1 MTADNFKKV
10 LDDFQKIKV
19 EELDIVDQCTVMI
32 AFDEFASKVA
42 PIVRKHRQK
51 ENVMKN
57 AEQQFFGLFGSLKN
71 ADDK

>member
-19 EELDIVDQCTVMI
+19 EELDICDQCAIFI
-32 AFDEFASKVA
+32 AYAEFAKKLE
-42 PIVRKHRQK
+42 PIVRKYRQR
-51 ENVMKN
+51 EPVMKN
-57 AEQQFFGLFGSLKN
+57 AEQQFFALFGSLKD

>member
-1 MTADNFKKV
+1 
-10 LDDFQKIKV
+10 
-19 EELDIVDQCTVMI
+19 MI
-32 AFDEFASKVA
+32 AFAEFASKVA